1 MSSAWWNEPD
11 QPKAAP
17 LPSQGS
23 ANLTKQSS
31 QPINQSMNQQQNSTS
46 SSSQAGPPQRDPP
59 AKRFMKCFVIFI
71 DIFLSTLISATG
83 ALGIG
88 SSSSIKDA
96 NTIFVGLYLIFFSGI
111 LFFYECMQ
119 MCKCSAIDNII
130 KRNCGF
136 LYGPFG
142 KGCYLV
148 FIAILTFGITDPKDL
163 ALGAGVVTI
172 LWGILLAL
180 MALAVSSLYSYM
192 DGIYKLFIRFF
203 LKHINIC
210 FVCLFSCPNILIN
223 KRK

>member
-1 MSSAWWNEPD
+1 MSSAWWNEPTD
-11 QPKAAP
+11 QPKTTP
-17 LPSQGS
+17 LVPQGS
-23 ANLTKQSS
+23 TNLTKQSS
-31 QPINQSMNQQQNSTS
+31 QPINNQSMNQQTS
-46 SSSQAGPPQRDPP
+46 SSSSSSSQVPPQQQQRDPP

-71 DIFLSTLISATG
+71 DIFLSTLVAATG

-88 SSSSIKDA
+88 SSTSIGDA

-148 FIAILTFGITDPKDL
+148 FIAILTFGISDPKDL

-180 MALAVSSLYSYM
+180 LALAVRL
-192 DGIYKLFIRFF
+192 RE
-203 LKHINIC
+203 
-210 FVCLFSCPNILIN
+210 
-223 KRK
+223 